1 MPVFYNV
8 SPELKLVIY
17 ICRGSVSGAD
27 IFKTSD
33 KVFRDKRRVPSMIT
47 IINFLSAVE
56 NIQSGEL
63 QEAVRRI
70 EISAEKGFAPG
81 PIVILSQSRGMNI
94 LVETINLLQQKVPF
108 KVDITSTLE
117 AGISLLG
124 LSESKEEIIRFW
136 QESRSLSAS
145 E

>member
-1 MPVFYNV
+1 MPVFYNI

-17 ICRGSVSGAD
+17 ICRGSVSGAN

-33 KVFRDKRRVPSMIT
+33 RVFRDNRRVPRMIT
-47 IINFLSAVE
+47 IIDFLSAIE

-70 EISAEKGFAPG
+70 ESSAERGFAPG
-81 PIVILSQSRGMNI
+81 PIVILSQSRGPQI
-94 LVETINLLQQKVPF
+94 LVDTINLLAHKVTL
-108 KVDITSTLE
+108 KVDIVPTLE

-124 LSESKEEIIRFW
+124 LSESKEEIVRFW
-136 QESRSLSAS
+136 QESQSLSTS
-145 E
+145 K